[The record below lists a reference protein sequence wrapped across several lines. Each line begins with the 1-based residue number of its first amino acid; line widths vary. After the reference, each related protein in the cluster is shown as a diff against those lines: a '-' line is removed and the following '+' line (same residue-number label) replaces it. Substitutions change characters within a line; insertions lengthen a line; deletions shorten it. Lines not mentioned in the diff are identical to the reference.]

1 MLSHPDTV
9 KKGFEMLVQQYSETL
24 YWKIRHFVLYH
35 EDADDVLQNVLMK
48 AWMNLNSF
56 RGEAKVSTWLYRIA
70 VNESLDFLRKQKT
83 AKLTADEQQTV
94 AARLMADEYFDGDE
108 AEALLQEAVASL
120 PDVQRMVF
128 QMRYYDNMKYSEM
141 SKLLDRSEGAL
152 KSSYHIAVQNFLKS
166 KKLLFK
172 NAHGLRKAN
181 LLRASA
187 AGGAAKP
194 LFLFL
199 KIRLFQPLS
208 YLYFPTYRL

>member
-1 MLSHPDTV
+1 MTHSDKEIGKMLSHPDTV

-56 RGEAKVSTWLYRIA
+56 RGDAKVSTWLYRIA

-83 AKLTADEQQTV
+83 ALLTADEQQTV
-94 AARLMADEYFDGDE
+94 AARLMADDYFDGDE

-152 KSSYHIAVQNFLKS
+152 KSSYHIAVQKVTAYIEG
-166 KKLLFK
+166 K
-172 NAHGLRKAN
+172 H
-181 LLRASA
+181 
-187 AGGAAKP
+187 
-194 LFLFL
+194 
-199 KIRLFQPLS
+199 
-208 YLYFPTYRL
+208 